1 MVKEILWTHRFE
13 EKLKK
18 IKDKKLKRHI
28 KKEIEKIIENP
39 TVGKPLRFSRK
50 GERTIRVGS
59 FRLIYTVKK
68 ETLVLLDFDHRKR
81 VYRTN
86 K

>member
-18 IKDKKLKRHI
+18 IKNKKVKRHI

-50 GERTIRVGS
+50 GERTIRAGS
-59 FRLIYTVKK
+59 FRLIYAINK
-68 ETLVLLDFDHRKR
+68 EALVLLDFDHRKK
-81 VYRTN
+81 VYRVN